1 MSQNGQTHF
10 KILQYLAI
18 CLTILVHYALKRDIQ
33 SNQENVYKL
42 RNLLIYLCDAKMD
55 GNTNYIY
62 MARNIHL

>member
-1 MSQNGQTHF
+1 MGRYTL

-18 CLTILVHYALKRDIQ
+18 FQTILVNYALKRDIQ

>member
-1 MSQNGQTHF
+1 MGRHTL

-18 CLTILVHYALKRDIQ
+18 FQTILVHYALKRDIQ

>member
-1 MSQNGQTHF
+1 MGRHTL

-42 RNLLIYLCDAKMD
+42 RNLLIYFCDAKMD
-55 GNTNYIY
+55 GSTNYIC
-62 MARNIHL
+62 MVRNIHL

>member
-1 MSQNGQTHF
+1 MGRYTL

-18 CLTILVHYALKRDIQ
+18 FQTILVNYALKRDIQ

-55 GNTNYIY
+55 GNTNHIYI
-62 MARNIHL
+62 ARNIHL